1 MVPSPFLVRVPLLL
15 TVGCWNFRDAKLAAI
30 SAEVVGA
37 AALSSFEANEAIVA
51 EEDVVEGLAA
61 ALRSRSALPN
71 ARVVEA
77 VASSILDLS
86 SSSIGRVRLCG
97 SSALVELM

>member
-1 MVPSPFLVRVPLLL
+1 M
-15 TVGCWNFRDAKLAAI
+15 AI

-37 AALSSFEANEAIVA
+37 AALSSLEANEAIVA
-51 EEDVVEGLAA
+51 EADVVECLAA
-61 ALRSRSALPN
+61 ALRSRS

-97 SSALVELM
+97 SSALVELLWVFDFSTVAFVC